1 MISAIMI
8 TMIIATVF
16 GVAAIRDIGQ
26 KNSEKMLMLLCEAG
40 AKNLDVSLLD
50 VEQDVET
57 ISAYVEA
64 DLTAL
69 DDESLSAH
77 LNRVSDFFK
86 RALYKTNGI
95 ITYYYRIDPAV
106 SPNVKGFWFVN
117 EDGEGFQEH
126 EVTDITRYDTEDT
139 SQLVWFTV
147 PKATGKS
154 VWLPPYI
161 TDNLDARVISY
172 NTPVYLNGRFVGV
185 IGIELDYTLMAEEV
199 NNITLYENGYAFVN
213 DEAGTLVYH
222 PRMDVMTMET
232 LPETPEAFRG
242 SRNTIINYTFD
253 GVKKMAVSLPLINGD
268 WLNVSVPVNEINAV

>member
-106 SPNVKGFWFVN
+106 TPNVKGFWFVN
-117 EDGEGFQEH
+117 ESWCGLPSPRQPGNLSGCRRILPIISMH
-126 EVTDITRYDTEDT
+126 GSSPITHR
-139 SQLVWFTV
+139 S
-147 PKATGKS
+147 
-154 VWLPPYI
+154 I
-161 TDNLDARVISY
+161 
-172 NTPVYLNGRFVGV
+172 
-185 IGIELDYTLMAEEV
+185 
-199 NNITLYENGYAFVN
+199 
-213 DEAGTLVYH
+213 
-222 PRMDVMTMET
+222 
-232 LPETPEAFRG
+232 
-242 SRNTIINYTFD
+242 
-253 GVKKMAVSLPLINGD
+253 
-268 WLNVSVPVNEINAV
+268 